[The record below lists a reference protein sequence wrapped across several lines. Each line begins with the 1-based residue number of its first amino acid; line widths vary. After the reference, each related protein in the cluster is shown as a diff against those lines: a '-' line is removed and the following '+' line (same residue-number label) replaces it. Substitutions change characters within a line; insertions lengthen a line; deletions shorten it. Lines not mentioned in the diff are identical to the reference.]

1 MEQRKTVRPSG
12 GTSAEPDSGGAN
24 GGAGGQEEAG
34 ALSRLAV
41 RTSNFSEKWFP
52 EAFVFALIALVVV
65 TGAALSIGASP
76 AEVTREFGNGFWDL
90 IPFAMQMA
98 FVAIGG
104 YVVATAP
111 AARALIARI
120 ASWPASGP
128 GAVALIATVS
138 TFSSLLNWGFSLI
151 FSGLLARRVARRDE
165 LNVDYRAAGA
175 AAFMGLGSVWALGL
189 SSSAAQLQA
198 NAASIPD
205 NLMPITGVI
214 PFRDTIFLWQSLL
227 VAAVLIPVVV
237 AIAYFSAPRGA
248 QVRRAPD
255 LGVDLDDE
263 EDAKLPPR
271 TRPGEW
277 LEYSPLLSLLV
288 VVLGVGW
295 AVQEFAAEDPLV
307 AISGLNTYNLLFL
320 LLGMLLHWRPRSF
333 LNAVA
338 KAVPA
343 TSGVLIQFP
352 VYAAIAAVLT
362 RPTNGAGHSVADYL
376 TQAFTSL
383 SSAAPFPMVVAVYS
397 AVLGFFIPSGGGK
410 WLIEAPYVM
419 DAANGL
425 EQNLGWTVQVY
436 NAAETLPTLINP
448 FWMLPLLGILK
459 LRARHLVGF
468 TFLQLLFLAPL
479 MLALLTV
486 LSYTLGYTPPAVP

>member
-1 MEQRKTVRPSG
+1 MASKQAVSG
-12 GTSAEPDSGGAN
+12 QNEPR
-24 GGAGGQEEAG
+24 AGNEETR

-41 RTSNFSEKWFP
+41 RISNFSEKWFP
-52 EAFVFALIALVVV
+52 EAFIFALIALVVV
-65 TGAALSIGASP
+65 TLGALSIGASP
-76 AEVTREFGNGFWDL
+76 ADVTREFGNGFWDL
-90 IPFAMQMA
+90 IPFTMQMA

-111 AARALIARI
+111 AARVVIARI
-120 ASWPASGP
+120 AAKPSSGP

-138 TFSSLLNWGFSLI
+138 TFSALLNWGFSLI
-151 FSGLLARRVARRDE
+151 FAGLLARRVARRDE

-198 NAASIPD
+198 NPDSIPD

-227 VAAVLIPVVV
+227 LAAVLIPVVV
-237 AIAYFSAPRGA
+237 AIAYFSAPRGEQA
-248 QVRRAPD
+248 RSARA
-255 LGVDLDDE
+255 LGVDLDAE
-263 EDAKLPPR
+263 EDDRLPPR
-271 TRPGEW
+271 SRPGEW
-277 LEYSPLLSLLV
+277 LEYSPLLTVLV

-295 AVQEFAAEDPLV
+295 AVQEFAESDPLV
-307 AISGLNTYNLLFL
+307 ALSGLNTYNLLFL
-320 LLGMLLHWRPRSF
+320 MLGMLLHWRPRSF
-333 LNAVA
+333 LTAVA
-338 KAVPA
+338 RAVPA

-362 RPTNGAGHSVADYL
+362 RPTNGAGDSVADYL

-383 SSAAPFPMVVAVYS
+383 SSAAPFSMVVAVYS

-425 EQNLGWTVQVY
+425 EENLGWTVQVY

-459 LRARHLVGF
+459 LRARHIVGF
-468 TFLQLLFLAPL
+468 TFLQFMFLAPL
-479 MLALLTV
+479 MLVALTA
-486 LSYTLGYTPPAVP
+486 LSYTLGYTPPDVP

>member
-1 MEQRKTVRPSG
+1 MASKQAASG
-12 GTSAEPDSGGAN
+12 RNEPR
-24 GGAGGQEEAG
+24 AGNEETR

-41 RTSNFSEKWFP
+41 RISHFSEKWFP
-52 EAFVFALIALVVV
+52 EAFIFALIALVVV
-65 TGAALSIGASP
+65 TLGALSIGASP
-76 AEVTREFGNGFWDL
+76 TDVTREFGNGFWDL
-90 IPFAMQMA
+90 IPFTMQMA

-111 AARALIARI
+111 AARVVIARI
-120 ASWPASGP
+120 AAKPSSGP

-138 TFSSLLNWGFSLI
+138 TFSALLNWGFSLI
-151 FSGLLARRVARRDE
+151 FAGLLARRVARRDE

-198 NAASIPD
+198 NPDSIPD

-227 VAAVLIPVVV
+227 LAAVLIPVVV
-237 AIAYFSAPRGA
+237 AIAYFSAPRGE
-248 QVRRAPD
+248 QVRSAHA
-255 LGVDLDDE
+255 LGVDLDAE
-263 EDAKLPPR
+263 EDDRLPPR
-271 TRPGEW
+271 SRPGEW
-277 LEYSPLLSLLV
+277 LEYSPLLTVLV

-295 AVQEFAAEDPLV
+295 AVQEFAESDPLV
-307 AISGLNTYNLLFL
+307 ALSGLNTYNLLFL
-320 LLGMLLHWRPRSF
+320 MLGMLLHWRPRSF
-333 LNAVA
+333 LTAVA
-338 KAVPA
+338 RAVPA

-362 RPTNGAGHSVADYL
+362 RPTNGAGDSVADYL

-425 EQNLGWTVQVY
+425 EENLGWTVQVY

-459 LRARHLVGF
+459 LRARHIVGF
-468 TFLQLLFLAPL
+468 TFLQFLFLAPL
-479 MLALLTV
+479 MLVALTA

>member
-1 MEQRKTVRPSG
+1 MASKETAAR
-12 GTSAEPDSGGAN
+12 
-24 GGAGGQEEAG
+24 QEETQTGDEETG

-65 TGAALSIGASP
+65 TTGALSIGASP
-76 AEVTREFGNGFWDL
+76 AAVTREFGNGFWDL
-90 IPFAMQMA
+90 IPFTMQMA

-111 AARALIARI
+111 AARAVIARI
-120 ASWPASGP
+120 ADRPASGP

-138 TFSSLLNWGFSLI
+138 TFSALLNWGFSLI
-151 FSGLLARRVARRDE
+151 FAGLLARRMARRDE
-165 LNVDYRAAGA
+165 LHLDYRAAGA
-175 AAFMGLGSVWALGL
+175 AAFMGLGSVWSLGL

-198 NAASIPD
+198 NPDSIPD
-205 NLMPITGVI
+205 HLMPITGVI

-227 VAAVLIPVVV
+227 LAAILIPVVV
-237 AIAYFSAPRGA
+237 TIAHFSAPRGE
-248 QVRRAPD
+248 QVRSARS
-255 LGVDLDDE
+255 LGVDLDTE
-263 EDAKLPPR
+263 EDERLPPR
-271 TRPGEW
+271 SRPGEW
-277 LEYSPLLSLLV
+277 LEYSPLLTVLV
-288 VVLGVGW
+288 VALGVGW
-295 AVQEFAAEDPLV
+295 AVQEFASSDPLV
-307 AISGLNTYNLLFL
+307 ALSGLNTYNLLFL
-320 LLGMLLHWRPRSF
+320 MLGMLLHWRPRSF
-333 LNAVA
+333 LTAVA
-338 KAVPA
+338 RAVPA

-362 RPTNGAGHSVADYL
+362 RPTNNAGDSVADYL
-376 TQAFTSL
+376 TQAFTTL
-383 SSAAPFPMVVAVYS
+383 SSAAPFPMVVTVYS

-425 EQNLGWTVQVY
+425 KENLGWTVQVY

-459 LRARHLVGF
+459 LRARHIVGF
-468 TFLQLLFLAPL
+468 TFLQFLFLAPL
-479 MLALLTV
+479 MLALLTA
-486 LSYTLGYTPPAVP
+486 LSYTLGYTPPAAP